1 MQTLSLNSN
10 GNTNKHSNI
19 GRGQECIL
27 SKSKAM
33 REHGGRNQR
42 LVITE
47 HNVGL
52 SLTLQGVM
60 NGASP
65 IRDIQAASHQ
75 CLWATARYEV
85 INHATWAQS

>member
-10 GNTNKHSNI
+10 TNRHSNI
-19 GRGQECIL
+19 GRSQECIL
-27 SKSKAM
+27 SKPKAM
-33 REHGGRNQR
+33 REHGGRSQR

-65 IRDIQAASHQ
+65 IHDIQAASHQ

-85 INHATWAQS
+85 INHSTWAQS